1 MSESKMHEGVILK
14 TCEVFQEVLV
24 SFFFKIPCLLL
35 DFPAPVVSRVL
46 VPVHS
51 T

>member
-1 MSESKMHEGVILK
+1 MHEGVILK
-14 TCEVFQEVLV
+14 TCEVFQEVPV
-24 SFFFKIPCLLL
+24 SFFFFLIPCLLL